1 MKQRFIITIIILFA
15 LVCAGSYA
23 LTNADPAYRLTVLIG
38 GNLIMATL
46 SLLTFMMVTR
56 QAGKNPAAF
65 VRGVSA
71 STFLKLMVCAGGIL
85 IYLLVQRGKGI
96 HKPSVYMLL
105 GIYAIYTI
113 TETWMLSRHVRN
125 VK

>member
-1 MKQRFIITIIILFA
+1 MTQKFIIIIVVLFV

-23 LTNADPAYRLTVLIG
+23 LTNADPAYRITVLIG
-38 GNLIMATL
+38 GNLIMAVL
-46 SLLTFMMVTR
+46 SALTFLLVTR

-85 IYLLVQRGKGI
+85 VYLLVQRGKGI

-105 GIYAIYTI
+105 AIYAIYTI

>member
-1 MKQRFIITIIILFA
+1 MKQKFIIVIIILFA
-15 LVCAGSYA
+15 LVCAGIYA
-23 LTNADPAYRLTVLIG
+23 LTNADPGYRLPVLMG
-38 GNLIMATL
+38 GNIVMA
-46 SLLTFMMVTR
+46 LLTICTFLIIMG
-56 QAGKNPAAF
+56 QARKNPAAF
-65 VRGVSA
+65 IRGVSA

-105 GIYAIYTI
+105 GIYALYTI
-113 TETWMLSRHVRN
+113 TETWMLSRQIRN